1 MSGLRECNAMV
12 DERGWVLDSLD
23 VSNGVKKV
31 LLMITQKRSLFG
43 MMVDPVRRLQ
53 YW

>member
-1 MSGLRECNAMV
+1 M
-12 DERGWVLDSLD
+12 LDSLD
-23 VSNGVKKV
+23 VSNGVEKV